1 MAAATLLSRSRGAA
15 VCWTAARGS
24 IVVLILVPP
33 FSSALKRALNDG
45 RGSARSTRAIDRKGA
60 TSREAGA
67 SVPSNIASIASFSR
81 STSSRSGIGALHPRA
96 EVLQRPELQL
106 LHRALGLVQTP
117 RDLADASLFDESL
130 DDDAAL
136 VGGQIADEP
145 KHIRASIGGAGVGLD
160 HRLRRILNRDV
171 ADRPSPSISNRVGR
185 NPQQPGGERRP
196 AILKAV
202 QRRER
207 FVKDLGG
214 HVLGGGA
221 VVNATH
227 DERVDPFEM
236 LLVQRLEFRRIL
248 LGRLD
253 LEALVSVHVAR

>member
-60 TSREAGA
+60 TSRATCA
-67 SVPSNIASIASFSR
+67 SVPSNNASIASSSR

-106 LHRALGLVQTP
+106 LHRAFRFVQT
-117 RDLADASLFDESL
+117 RGNLADASLFDEPL

-136 VGGQIADEP
+136 VGRQIADEAEDISAP
-145 KHIRASIGGAGVGLD
+145 IGRLGIGLD
-160 HRLRRILNRDV
+160 R
-171 ADRPSPSISNRVGR
+171 
-185 NPQQPGGERRP
+185 Q
-196 AILKAV
+196 
-202 QRRER
+202 
-207 FVKDLGG
+207 
-214 HVLGGGA
+214 
-221 VVNATH
+221 
-227 DERVDPFEM
+227 
-236 LLVQRLEFRRIL
+236 
-248 LGRLD
+248 LGRVVD
-253 LEALVSVHVAR
+253 TD

>member
-1 MAAATLLSRSRGAA
+1 MAAAAFLSRSRGAA

-24 IVVLILVPP
+24 IVVVILVPP

-60 TSREAGA
+60 TSR
-67 SVPSNIASIASFSR
+67 
-81 STSSRSGIGALHPRA
+81 
-96 EVLQRPELQL
+96 
-106 LHRALGLVQTP
+106 
-117 RDLADASLFDESL
+117 
-130 DDDAAL
+130 
-136 VGGQIADEP
+136 
-145 KHIRASIGGAGVGLD
+145 GAGVGLD
-160 HRLRRILNRDV
+160 HRLRRILNRDF
-171 ADRPSPSISNRVGR
+171 ADRPPPSISNRVGR

-236 LLVQRLEFRRIL
+236 
-248 LGRLD
+248 
-253 LEALVSVHVAR
+253 